1 MTKPA
6 WTSAGSENPGTAADT
21 PAATLRLVA
30 SVETDLAA
38 ASEMAIIETP
48 AESMR
53 DLYDRCH
60 ADMVR
65 FAAFLTGQ
73 VDAAEDVAQDAFVRV
88 FDAWDRI
95 EDPTRAEAYLKQTVV
110 NLVRGG
116 HRREQIADRHAD
128 RTLSVVPSAEED
140 ALGELGRQRVLDA
153 VASLPMRQRACVV
166 MRHWMRMTE
175 TEIAETLDLSVGSVR
190 THAKRG
196 TKRLQS
202 QLGAG

>member
-6 WTSAGSENPGTAADT
+6 WTSAGTEVPATEPDT

-30 SVETDLAA
+30 TVASDLGT
-38 ASEMAIIETP
+38 ASRTPVDEMRE
-48 AESMR
+48 
-53 DLYDRCH
+53 LYDRCH

-65 FAAFLTGQ
+65 FAAFLTGR
-73 VDAAEDVAQDAFVRV
+73 VDSAEDVAQDAFLRV

-95 EDPTRAEAYLKQTVV
+95 DDPGRAEAYLKTTVV

-116 HRREQIADRHAD
+116 HRRDQTAERHSGD
-128 RTLSVVPSAEED
+128 QSPTVVASAEDD
-140 ALGELGRQRVLDA
+140 AIDELGRRRVLDA
-153 VASLPMRQRACVV
+153 VAALPLRQRACVV

-202 QLGAG
+202 QLGDGR

>member
-1 MTKPA
+1 
-6 WTSAGSENPGTAADT
+6 
-21 PAATLRLVA
+21 
-30 SVETDLAA
+30 
-38 ASEMAIIETP
+38 
-48 AESMR
+48 MR

-65 FAAFLTGQ
+65 FAAFLTGR

-95 EDPTRAEAYLKQTVV
+95 DDPSRAEAYLKTTVV

-116 HRREQIADRHAD
+116 HRRQQTAERNADRHLEA
-128 RTLSVVPSAEED
+128 VPSAEDD
-140 ALGELGRQRVLDA
+140 ALGELTRQRVLDA
-153 VASLPMRQRACVV
+153 VAALPLRQRACVV

-175 TEIAETLDLSVGSVR
+175 SEIAETLELSVGSVR

-196 TKRLQS
+196 TKSLQTRL
-202 QLGAG
+202 GDGR